1 MSKNSKSLESIK
13 PEALNALVR
22 LGQRMRANRLQQG
35 WTIEEMAA
43 RLFCSHVTYASIE
56 AGKPGASVGLIVN
69 ALWLLGILDS
79 LDQVAPMPIGLA
91 IGRRARRKSN
101 NPPGSI
107 SEAERDF

>member
-1 MSKNSKSLESIK
+1 MAKNSKSLEIIN
-13 PEALNALVR
+13 PETLDSLTK

-43 RLFCSHVTYASIE
+43 RLFCSPVTYAGIE
-56 AGKPGASVGLIVN
+56 AGKPGVSVGLIVN

-91 IGRRARRKSN
+91 IGRRARRKTN
-101 NPPGSI
+101 NLPGSI
-107 SEAERDF
+107 SEVERDF